1 MIRFYCQYS
10 FGGFRTFRIYGEENE
25 ALANQEVDK
34 DNLLDFPPQCNL
46 YFNYGGAKL
55 LFRTLPDGSSV
66 IALRDIPGVEKDT
79 DGRPINC
86 ALQIVG
92 DEEDLPVMR
101 NIVLA
106 IVNDVD
112 KFQTDFTDGF
122 SFRNGLHYDGRI
134 LADFAKSLEGITLGA
149 PETDLADFS
158 FRNGPVYLFVP
169 TSPLFQTDGKL
180 AAKVISELQLGSTRE
195 DTHTILKN
203 TIANSSLSNLAG
215 KVVAVS
221 EEISVSNET
230 ETETQILDEK
240 KEEET
245 DEEKEEEADKTE
257 EETVEEKVTLEE
269 SKTATTD
276 ADDNNADKL
285 RIIDLE
291 RELETARDAKDKAE
305 HEKKNLEQ
313 KVDEQKEAMRRTK
326 RIMTGLAVGAVAVT
340 AAFII
345 SLFVK

>member
-1 MIRFYCQYS
+1 MTAGC
-10 FGGFRTFRIYGEENE
+10 
-25 ALANQEVDK
+25 
-34 DNLLDFPPQCNL
+34 
-46 YFNYGGAKL
+46 
-55 LFRTLPDGSSV
+55 LPISPRV
-66 IALRDIPGVEKDT
+66 LR
-79 DGRPINC
+79 
-86 ALQIVG
+86 
-92 DEEDLPVMR
+92 
-101 NIVLA
+101 
-106 IVNDVD
+106 
-112 KFQTDFTDGF
+112 
-122 SFRNGLHYDGRI
+122 
-134 LADFAKSLEGITLGA
+134 A

-158 FRNGPVYLFVP
+158 LRNGSVYLFVP
-169 TSPLFQTDGKL
+169 TSPLFQPDGKL

-195 DTHTILKN
+195 DTHNILKN

-221 EEISVSNET
+221 EEISVSEET
-230 ETETQILDEK
+230 ETPDEK

-245 DEEKEEEADKTE
+245 GEEKEGEADKTE

-269 SKTATTD
+269 SETATTD

-305 HEKKNLEQ
+305 HEKKDLEQ

>member
-10 FGGFRTFRIYGEENE
+10 FGGFRTFRIYGEKNE
-25 ALANQEVDK
+25 TLANQEVDM
-34 DNLLDFPPQCNL
+34 DNLLDFPTQCNL

-55 LFRTLPDGSSV
+55 LFRTFADDSSV
-66 IALRDIPGVEKDT
+66 IVLRDIPGVEKDT

-92 DEEDLPVMR
+92 DAEDLPVMR

-112 KFQTDFTDGF
+112 KFQTDFSEGF
-122 SFRNGLHYDGRI
+122 SLRNGLHYDGRI
-134 LADFAKSLEGITLGA
+134 LADFAKSLEGITLEA
-149 PETDLADFS
+149 PETDLADFPL
-158 FRNGPVYLFVP
+158 RNGPVYLFVP

-195 DTHTILKN
+195 DMHNILKN
-203 TIANSSLSNLAG
+203 TIAKTSLSNLAG

-221 EEISVSNET
+221 EEISVSDET
-230 ETETQILDEK
+230 ETEISDEKEKEETSEK
-240 KEEET
+240 KEE
-245 DEEKEEEADKTE
+245 A
-257 EETVEEKVTLEE
+257 VEEKTTAEK
-269 SKTATTD
+269 SKTGTETTND
-276 ADDNNADKL
+276 ADDNKTDGL
-285 RIIDLE
+285 RILDLE
-291 RELETARDAKDKAE
+291 RELETACYAKDKAE

-313 KVDEQKEAMRRTK
+313 KVHEQEEAMRRAK
-326 RIMTGLAVGAVAVT
+326 RIMTGLAVGAVAAT